1 MVAVGR
7 RPVTETISPE
17 AAGIETTEDGFIGTD
32 DRARTNVEHVYAVG
46 DVAGEPMLAHK
57 AMKEGHV
64 AADVIAGEPAALDY
78 QAMPGAVFTDPEIGT
93 VGMTE
98 AEAEAAGF
106 EPAVGR
112 MPMQASGRALTMD
125 EREGFVRVVADDPSG
140 FVLGAQIVGPEA
152 SELIA
157 EIGLA
162 IEMGATLEDLAATVH
177 THPTLSEAV
186 MEAAAN
192 AQGSAIHTLNR

>member
-1 MVAVGR
+1 
-7 RPVTETISPE
+7 
-17 AAGIETTEDGFIGTD
+17 
-32 DRARTNVEHVYAVG
+32 
-46 DVAGEPMLAHK
+46 
-57 AMKEGHV
+57 
-64 AADVIAGEPAALDY
+64 
-78 QAMPGAVFTDPEIGT
+78 
-93 VGMTE
+93 
-98 AEAEAAGF
+98 
-106 EPAVGR
+106 

-192 AQGSAIHTLNR
+192 AQGSAVHTLNR